1 MSTPTRTP
9 RAQRSR
15 TRDAIATLAIVT
27 AIAAAFPV
35 AGALSEPAAPD
46 PTTTTQNTGND
57 MPPPDWVKRF
67 LEADA
72 ATP

>member
-1 MSTPTRTP
+1 MSTATRTP
-9 RAQRSR
+9 RARRSR
-15 TRDAIATLAIVT
+15 TRDAVASLAVVT

-35 AGALSEPAAPD
+35 AGALSEPAEPD
-46 PTTTTQNTGND
+46 TTTTTETPGSD

>member
-9 RAQRSR
+9 RAPRSR
-15 TRDAIATLAIVT
+15 TRDAIGALALVT
-27 AIAAAFPV
+27 AVAAAFPV
-35 AGALSEPAAPD
+35 ASALSAPAASH
-46 PTTTTQNTGND
+46 PTTTTQNLGNE

>member
-1 MSTPTRTP
+1 MSTHTRTSRVRR
-9 RAQRSR
+9 RAR
-15 TRDAIATLAIVT
+15 TRDAIATLALVT

-35 AGALSEPAAPD
+35 FGALSEPAVPD
-46 PTTTTQNTGND
+46 TTTTDKPGND

-72 ATP
+72 ANP